1 MKKENVTNKSKN
13 NIKESLNNTDSKTNA
28 KKNKKH
34 NFSIKLHDNSINTNV
49 SFNLIEVIII
59 ILITGIIVS
68 IISAIIVFNNYYK
81 LDNEYA
87 QTITKDEMDKFEDNY
102 NKIINKYVEEVNR
115 DELIEAAIKGMY
127 NYLGDDYSVYISKDD
142 TIVLEEQLNGEYRG
156 IGIEITSSYTSDGI
170 VSKITKVFKDSPAE
184 KVGLKVGDVLVS
196 LNDVLLSEKEASY
209 VSNTI
214 KYSENE
220 ENILKVNRNGKEI
233 EFTVKRDLVYIDYVQ
248 SKVFENKIGYIKIDS
263 FGSTTAKQVKEAIDK
278 FDKSINSIIIDVRD
292 NNGGYLDSADE
303 IANIFI
309 EKGKN
314 IYQMKNRDGKITI
327 YKAKRDIYR
336 KFDNIAVLVNENSAS
351 ASEVLALALK
361 ESANAVIVG
370 NKSFGKGTVQETEI
384 LDSGS
389 MVKYTIAY
397 WLSPNGNSIN
407 EVGIEPDVKVEDST
421 KQLNKAKEV
430 LKK

>member
-59 ILITGIIVS
+59 ILTTGIIVS

-370 NKSFGKGTVQETEI
+370 NKSFGKGTVQKTEI

>member
-292 NNGGYLDSADE
+292 NSGGYLDSADE

>member
-1 MKKENVTNKSKN
+1 M
-13 NIKESLNNTDSKTNA
+13 
-28 KKNKKH
+28 
-34 NFSIKLHDNSINTNV
+34 
-49 SFNLIEVIII
+49 
-59 ILITGIIVS
+59 
-68 IISAIIVFNNYYK
+68 FNNYYK

-370 NKSFGKGTVQETEI
+370 NKSFGKGTVQKTEI